1 MGLAENIK
9 KFRTAYH
16 MDQKE
21 LGKALNVSDKTIS
34 SWECGRTE
42 PKIGMIQ
49 SMADIFGVDKTD
61 IINGRIYETFDNQND
76 FELAWHRS
84 GGGRHPIELSDLE
97 HEIVL
102 AYRCADTGTQNNIC
116 KLLDIDPRKND
127 SNSLREA

>member
-1 MGLAENIK
+1 MIGQNIK
-9 KFRTAYH
+9 RMRKLKGWSQETLARKMGYKDKSAINKIENNVN
-16 MDQKE
+16 DVNQKKINQFAEVFKCDPTE
-21 LGKALNVSDKTIS
+21 LMVESYDS
-34 SWECGRTE
+34 PEE
-42 PKIGMIQ
+42 
-49 SMADIFGVDKTD
+49 
-61 IINGRIYETFDNQND
+61 